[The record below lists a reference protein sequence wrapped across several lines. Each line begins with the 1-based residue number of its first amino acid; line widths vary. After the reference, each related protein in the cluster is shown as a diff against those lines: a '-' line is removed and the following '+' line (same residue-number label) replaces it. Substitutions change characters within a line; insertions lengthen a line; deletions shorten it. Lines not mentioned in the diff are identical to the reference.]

1 MALGGEET
9 IPVRIL
15 LKILHVEDLILS
27 TWIFEKNRNWTL
39 ETFYY

>member
-1 MALGGEET
+1 MQTMALGGEET

-27 TWIFEKNRNWTL
+27 T
-39 ETFYY
+39 